1 MEGANNK
8 WGDFMNKRELQVD
21 LDIDKMPIH
30 RQLRWK
36 RLSQGLTQ
44 DDMIQWLGFGK
55 NNRSMISRIENGKIK
70 IPEQYMDKVLEYLYG
85 ERKGDE

>member
-1 MEGANNK
+1 
-8 WGDFMNKRELQVD
+8 
-21 LDIDKMPIH
+21 
-30 RQLRWK
+30 
-36 RLSQGLTQ
+36 LTQ